1 MAVSVTWAALLAAA
15 PVVELQPLL
24 AAVSRQLQHSPH
36 WAGQRGGNGDGDG
49 VMQWWCRG
57 KKKGWE
63 VQKMQEK
70 VDITKVAFD
79 AFFGDFGYITNKMYI
94 ILWMFKF
101 NYGVFLVG
109 LIGYSQQSGDIM
121 GIEWDNLYH
130 WPCGYCISLDD
141 VIGTVI
147 FIYIYIYTQQN
158 GTKVGF
164 QPCLGILYTVDIL
177 NKHADL
183 TNNLSMHN
191 GYLVLI
197 WTHLTG
203 KMRI

>member
-1 MAVSVTWAALLAAA
+1 MTRGWLSRWPGRRCWRPPQWWSCSPFWRRSADSCSTHRTGRGS
-15 PVVELQPLL
+15 VVEM
-24 AAVSRQLQHSPH
+24 ATGTGWCSDD
-36 WAGQRGGNGDGDG
+36 AGE
-49 VMQWWCRG
+49 
-57 KKKGWE
+57 KKGWE

-141 VIGTVI
+141 VIGQLYS
-147 FIYIYIYTQQN
+147 FIY
-158 GTKVGF
+158 
-164 QPCLGILYTVDIL
+164 
-177 NKHADL
+177 
-183 TNNLSMHN
+183 
-191 GYLVLI
+191 
-197 WTHLTG
+197 
-203 KMRI
+203 